1 MCSERCTYFIFVYD
15 EINEVKI
22 MNDNIRHILE
32 SSAISLKV
40 SYDKNDKKSIYVVD
54 LVGYLLGIEESKE
67 NLLEF
72 VKRQQ
77 NATRELE
84 AKIPEMLEIIDRYFK
99 E

>member
-1 MCSERCTYFIFVYD
+1 
-15 EINEVKI
+15 
-22 MNDNIRHILE
+22 MNDNIRYILE

-40 SYDKNDKKSIYVVD
+40 SYDKNNKDSIHIVD

>member
-1 MCSERCTYFIFVYD
+1 
-15 EINEVKI
+15 

-40 SYDKNDKKSIYVVD
+40 SHDKNDKDSIYIVD

-84 AKIPEMLEIIDRYFK
+84 SKIPEMLEIIDRYFK
-99 E
+99 DIVT